1 MNFDRSGRCPNK
13 KNKMR
18 DFYISNCELCAN
30 LFANWEVFSQ
40 FRESLYKQ
48 EPFSGWANLQSLKSG
63 DISLPLKC
71 FDMAGA
77 GFFGENVEHRDI
89 VVVFLLEGNQLGSK
103 PLLPRWEQ
111 TNQHCLQDESKFT
124 TKSLITKLQNYYRI
138 HRLRVQS
145 NRGANNKNTISDGCG
160 TVGL

>member
-48 EPFSGWANLQSLKSG
+48 EPFSG
-63 DISLPLKC
+63 
-71 FDMAGA
+71 
-77 GFFGENVEHRDI
+77 
-89 VVVFLLEGNQLGSK
+89 
-103 PLLPRWEQ
+103 
-111 TNQHCLQDESKFT
+111 
-124 TKSLITKLQNYYRI
+124 
-138 HRLRVQS
+138 
-145 NRGANNKNTISDGCG
+145 
-160 TVGL
+160 